1 MDAPRR
7 RFVHVHAL
15 LAPSEWHVNEV
26 FAFWTRAPRH
36 DVGHGTCAREARQRS
51 VSERVPAGRTLLRRL
66 SAVTARGPLLP
77 PRRIALA
84 ASSRLHPSVTRRA
97 RRAWYAVTC
106 FPAPARARPRP
117 R

>member
-7 RFVHVHAL
+7 RFAHVHAL
-15 LAPSEWHVNEV
+15 LAPSEWHVNAV

-66 SAVTARGPLLP
+66 SAARARGPLLP
-77 PRRIALA
+77 PRRIAMA
-84 ASSRLHPSVTRRA
+84 ASSRLRSSVSRRA
-97 RRAWYAVTC
+97 QQTC
-106 FPAPARARPRP
+106 YVVSLFGWTAR
-117 R
+117 